1 MNKIITIGIDLG
13 SRTSKLAVIEDGKHI
28 FSLHKTTGVNPK
40 ITATDL
46 LNKTKE
52 RLNITDKDIT
62 KIYSTGYGRNIVPFS
77 NKKISEI
84 SCHAKGVN
92 FIFPQANSI
101 IDIGGQDSKG
111 ILINNKGRVLDFV
124 MNDKCAAGTG
134 RFLEVTA
141 NILEVTV
148 DDLGTLALTSDKDV
162 KVNST
167 CVVFAESEIIG
178 LISQGIEANDI
189 IRSVHLSIAKRT
201 KNLIARLHWQKPLIF
216 TGGVAKN
223 IGMKYALEEM
233 IGHEILVPED
243 PFITGALGAA
253 FFAYQDVLKEN
264 VLG

>member
-1 MNKIITIGIDLG
+1 MDKIITIGIDLG
-13 SRTSKLAVIEDGKHI
+13 SRTSKLAVIENGKHI
-28 FSLHKTTGVNPK
+28 YSLCKTTGVNPK
-40 ITATDL
+40 TTAEEL
-46 LNKTKE
+46 LAETKKN
-52 RLNITDKDIT
+52 LKIKDGDIA

-92 FIFPQANSI
+92 LLFPKAKAI

-111 ILINNKGRVLDFV
+111 ILINSKGRVLDFV

-134 RFLEVTA
+134 RFLEVAA

-148 DDLGTLALTSDKDV
+148 DDLGRISLTCQNDV
-162 KVNST
+162 VINST

-178 LISQGIEANDI
+178 LISQGVEANEI
-189 IRSVHLSIAKRT
+189 IRSIHLSIAKRT
-201 KNLIARLHWQKPLIF
+201 RNLIAPLHWQQPLVF

-223 IGMKYALEEM
+223 RGMKKALEEVLDC
-233 IGHEILVPED
+233 EIFVPDD

-253 FFAYQDVLKEN
+253 NFAYQDATK
-264 VLG
+264 